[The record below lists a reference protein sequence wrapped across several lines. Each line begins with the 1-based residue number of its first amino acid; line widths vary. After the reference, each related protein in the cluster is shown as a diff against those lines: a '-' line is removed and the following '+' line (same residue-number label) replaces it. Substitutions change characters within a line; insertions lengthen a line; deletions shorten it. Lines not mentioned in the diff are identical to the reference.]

1 MMLFTSTKPLR
12 MQLKIEC
19 PQCFKCYQQMQ
30 PTHATVGRTDT
41 HGMLSKFPPSV
52 ALLQTAGDAQ
62 VARSKTLPVAYPTG
76 LAH

>member
-1 MMLFTSTKPLR
+1 
-12 MQLKIEC
+12 
-19 PQCFKCYQQMQ
+19 MQ